1 MLVLRGGFFRKFAVV
16 SEVHHIMLL
25 VGELI
30 RLRALEPVDLN
41 RLYKWENDT
50 TIWSVSG
57 TMAPF
62 SRFVLEEFVNQAHQ
76 DIYTNKQLRLMI
88 ELKYISDH
96 EEIDEPKAIG
106 CVDLFEF
113 DPRNRRAGLGIL
125 IADRADRGKGY
136 ATEALH
142 LVIEYAFQVLDLHQ
156 LYCNVRIDNE
166 SSVALFK
173 KSGFEISGLKQ
184 DWIYENGRYID
195 EYLLQL
201 VRK

>member
-1 MLVLRGGFFRKFAVV
+1 
-16 SEVHHIMLL
+16 MLL

-41 RLYKWENDT
+41 RLYRWENDT
-50 TIWSVSG
+50 SIWSVSG

-88 ELKYISDH
+88 ELKYVRENDH
-96 EEIDEPKAIG
+96 YDESKSIG
-106 CVDLFEF
+106 CVDIFEF

-166 SSVALFK
+166 SSLALFK
-173 KSGFEISGLKQ
+173 KHGFEITGLKQ
-184 DWIYENGRYID
+184 DWIHENGRYID
-195 EYLLQL
+195 EYVLQL
-201 VRK
+201 VRR